1 MATISEQFIA
11 YANIS
16 KQLDLYNRT
25 LKNTMKV
32 NIPTYDFSG
41 ITQSLEPFKEHLNLI
56 SNQCALISSSIQ
68 PLQDYMNS
76 INEMINKSLEAA
88 MPKFNFEYL
97 NNLKIISS
105 YTSDTLESIDSS
117 LFINTVDEIYDSIEN
132 LESTNNSVTDLNEFK
147 KIFLD
152 LKQNIKS
159 YSLTKED
166 FYFFIGIL
174 MTLFTIIQPYLDNST
189 ETIIDNQKTII
200 ELKKEQLEVNKDI
213 RDSLENIQNSSI
225 NADVIIEN
233 INNSLDTFIK
243 SVKE

>member
-1 MATISEQFIA
+1 M
-11 YANIS
+11 
-16 KQLDLYNRT
+16 
-25 LKNTMKV
+25 
-32 NIPTYDFSG
+32 
-41 ITQSLEPFKEHLNLI
+41 
-56 SNQCALISSSIQ
+56 
-68 PLQDYMNS
+68 
-76 INEMINKSLEAA
+76 
-88 MPKFNFEYL
+88 
-97 NNLKIISS
+97 
-105 YTSDTLESIDSS
+105 
-117 LFINTVDEIYDSIEN
+117 FINTVDEIYDSIEN